1 MRIKTDI
8 ITKTARQYRS
18 QSLWV
23 LCTLTII
30 GLLYIQIQGRFELIK
45 SLIISI
51 LFNLFCSIAY
61 GQTWK
66 AIARRSPENLPKFY
80 LAWSAMRLMAAAILL
95 LIYCVI
101 VREIVAIK
109 WFAVIFIVCYIVML
123 VFDSWFF
130 IRVSKKRGF
139 IQS

>member
-30 GLLYIQIQGRFELIK
+30 GLLYIQIQGRFELIN

-66 AIARRSPENLPKFY
+66 AIARRSPETLPKFY
-80 LAWSAMRLMAAAILL
+80 LAWSAMRLMAAAIAHLL
-95 LIYCVI
+95 RNCTGDSSDKV
-101 VREIVAIK
+101 
-109 WFAVIFIVCYIVML
+109 VCRDFHCLLYR
-123 VFDSWFF
+123 D
-130 IRVSKKRGF
+130 VS
-139 IQS
+139 I